1 MYPQNGQIEL
11 LDSSVELRLD
21 VSSHTPLVRLID
33 TINTQVLFTLHLPP
47 ESLVANNPIQI
58 LQPNNYQ
65 LVPLDENF
73 GDFDGGS
80 CIQDRYTFT
89 CIAYINEQGF
99 IYIPSPYNTSLAGTY
114 SRD

>member
-1 MYPQNGQIEL
+1 

-65 LVPLDENF
+65 LVSLDENF

-89 CIAYINEQGF
+89 CIVYINEQGF